1 LSDDKK
7 VREHLLD
14 FQLKPAMLKLDRIQE
29 FEVQLPDTDGFQE
42 SEFKT
47 DRTEQV
53 TEIEG

>member
-1 LSDDKK
+1 
-7 VREHLLD
+7 
-14 FQLKPAMLKLDRIQE
+14 MLKLDRIQE